1 MKTNEDNIRNI
12 VREMMKRDREM
23 MKREKANQINRHLNS
38 LKTGIFGAGV
48 FFYGYVITKTPIMS
62 SHSFISGFLMC
73 GIIIFDIRLMN
84 VMIKRDIK

>member
-12 VREMMKRDREM
+12 VREM

-48 FFYGYVITKTPIMS
+48 FFYGYVITKAPIMS
-62 SHSFISGFLMC
+62 SHSFISGFFIC
-73 GIIIFDIRLMN
+73 GVIVFDIYLMKI
-84 VMIKRDIK
+84 MIKRDI